1 MIFQIITLVLM
12 IALLSAC
19 SSTPRTFIAPKNAT
33 YKVVFEKA
41 VEECALSAHSTDL
54 SDLTKSKLTGTNET
68 ASEAMIGAASGLGV
82 GTVLAASLLSGCA
95 YNPGEFKTDDDSVAQ
110 EDYQK
115 ALNKCASFAKS
126 IDISDPEALKLA
138 KAGIGA
144 MDGYFAGGLISLGA
158 VAVSGM
164 MAGLAVPFITF
175 GVLGGSFWG
184 AYTATSETKERD
196 AVLIGCLQAKGYSI
210 TEKS

>member
-33 YKVVFEKA
+33 DKVVFKKA
-41 VEECALSAHSTDL
+41 VEECALSAQSTDL

-68 ASEAMIGAASGLGV
+68 ASGAMIGAASGLGV

-95 YNPGEFKTDDDSVAQ
+95 YDPGEFKTADDSVAQ

-115 ALNKCASFAKS
+115 AFNECASIAKS
-126 IDISDPEALKLA
+126 VGISDPEALKLA

-144 MDGYFAGGLISLGA
+144 VGGYFAGGLISPGA
-158 VAVSGM
+158 VSVIGM
-164 MAGLAVPFITF
+164 TAGMAVPFITL
-175 GVLGGSFWG
+175 GVLGGSF
-184 AYTATSETKERD
+184 
-196 AVLIGCLQAKGYSI
+196 
-210 TEKS
+210 